1 MNLES
6 IKLLKSIPI
15 THSEKVSKRTINM
28 LYKSLT
34 NALESWEKNHEE
46 IALKEEIHY
55 SNNSKFNEISDYHHI
70 HSEIRNRIEKYGCYY
85 QHYDIHN

>member
-15 THSEKVSKRTINM
+15 THNEKVSKRTINM

-34 NALESWEKNHEE
+34 NALKSWEKNHEKN
-46 IALKEEIHY
+46 ALKEEKESIVT
-55 SNNSKFNEISDYHHI
+55 NSTGP
-70 HSEIRNRIEKYGCYY
+70 IRLL
-85 QHYDIHN
+85 

>member
-15 THSEKVSKRTINM
+15 THNEKVSKRTINM

-34 NALESWEKNHEE
+34 NALKSWEKNHEKN
-46 IALKEEIHY
+46 ALKEEIDY
-55 SNNSKFNEISDYHHI
+55 SNNSKFTLLLNYVND
-70 HSEIRNRIEKYGCYY
+70 RFTMPATTN
-85 QHYDIHN
+85 